1 MSIPLRRPSRGVV
14 QLDHEN
20 RIQTLERRIPVDY
33 PVLYGQLLDRL
44 TNVGPSS
51 SDEWP
56 FTFPDDCVGDPVECE
71 DEFVTNGNYI
81 LFPTGYSGPFHVYL
95 NAYLAGGA
103 GNVDDAYV
111 ATTPGDDTPSKVIS
125 VSPAVE
131 VWRDNAPYGST
142 STWAYLSNGETMKGQ
157 AGINDDRAWW
167 AHYIHPGHGIFDRD
181 RERYA
186 LRVFFNVGATA
197 GPVTV
202 DGIVTVELMPPQN
215 NVAGFAG

>member
-1 MSIPLRRPSRGVV
+1 MSNPLRRPSRGVV

-33 PVLYGQLLDRL
+33 PVLYGQLLEQL
-44 TNVGPSS
+44 ANKGPTESV
-51 SDEWP
+51 EWP
-56 FTFPDDCVGDPVECE
+56 FTFPDECGGPAVECE
-71 DEFVTNGNYI
+71 DEFVTDGNYI
-81 LFPTGYSGPFHVYL
+81 LFPTGYSGPFHVYI
-95 NAYLAGGA
+95 NAYLTGGA

-111 ATTPGDDTPSKVIS
+111 PTIGGDDTPSKVIT
-125 VSPAVE
+125 VTPAVE

-142 STWAYLSNGETMKGQ
+142 STWAFLSNGEAMRGQ
-157 AGINDDRAWW
+157 AGILADRVWW

-186 LRVFFNVGATA
+186 LRVFFAIGAA

-202 DGIVTVELMPPQN
+202 DGVATVELMPPQN
-215 NVAGFAG
+215 SVAGFAG